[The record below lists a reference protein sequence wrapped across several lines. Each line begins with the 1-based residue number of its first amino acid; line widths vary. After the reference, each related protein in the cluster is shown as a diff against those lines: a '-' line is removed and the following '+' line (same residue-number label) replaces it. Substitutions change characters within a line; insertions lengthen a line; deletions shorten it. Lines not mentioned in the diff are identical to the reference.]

1 MSNKL
6 LPMDGPKVNIS
17 SFFSHFPVLNLGDIT
32 LRAMKLEDAEDY
44 FALMSDPRVNQ
55 YESDENVPTT
65 LEEAMTE
72 VRYYGGLFHRRQSVY
87 WVIADSNTEKLIGII
102 GYNSWS
108 VHNQRAEVSYDI
120 LPEYWRRG
128 IGTKAL
134 NNIVAFGFTKMFL
147 NRIEARTTI
156 ENVGSVK
163 LLMKIGFKQDGIL
176 RSYRLIRGKFVDINM
191 LSILRKNCALPI
203 A

>member
-108 VHNQRAEVSYDI
+108 VHIA
-120 LPEYWRRG
+120 
-128 IGTKAL
+128 
-134 NNIVAFGFTKMFL
+134 
-147 NRIEARTTI
+147 
-156 ENVGSVK
+156 
-163 LLMKIGFKQDGIL
+163 GIL
-176 RSYRLIRGKFVDINM
+176 AAWYWNKGTEQYRCIWIYQNVFESDRSQN
-191 LSILRKNCALPI
+191 NH
-203 A
+203 